1 MVDFQAIGEVA
12 DSCSTFVRMC
22 DYYDFVAAVDEF
34 LESCQGRIEGREG
47 DRGTVGVHTDDNW

>member
-12 DSCSTFVRMC
+12 DACSTFVRMC

-34 LESCQGRIEGREG
+34 LEGCQDRMEVREK
-47 DRGTVGVHTDDNW
+47 VGLPVHTDDNW